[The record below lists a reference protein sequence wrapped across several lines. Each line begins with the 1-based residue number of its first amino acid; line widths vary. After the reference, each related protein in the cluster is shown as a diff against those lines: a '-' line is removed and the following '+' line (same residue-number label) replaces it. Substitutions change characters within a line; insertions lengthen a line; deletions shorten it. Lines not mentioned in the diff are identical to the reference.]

1 MKKGSLLL
9 GVAAITALAGCG
21 KTGIK
26 VNPDKQKYVVG
37 IAQFV
42 PHVALDAATNGFKSK
57 LATLL
62 TAEGR
67 EVEFVQTDAAGDP
80 ANCPTIIS
88 TLVSKDVDL
97 ILANATPCLSA
108 AYTATSYIPILGTS
122 VTDFGVA
129 CKIEIEGGKTKTN
142 VSGTSDLAPLDG
154 QVNAMKELCPDA
166 TKFGILY
173 SASEANSKFQVD
185 EVKKHLEAAGKTVT
199 TYPIS
204 GSDTLTSVCNTAAA
218 REDVIYIPTDNFC
231 ADNTASINQVFEGA
245 GKPVFAGESGI
256 CKGCGFA
263 TLSIDYTRLGEITG
277 EMAFNVLLGKK
288 DIREYEIQYDRN
300 VKKLYV
306 PSRCTALGIDV
317 PEDAGYE
324 VLPLE

>member
-9 GVAAITALAGCG
+9 SVVGLAALAGCSSNN
-21 KTGIK
+21 IK
-26 VNPDKQKYVVG
+26 INPDKEKYVVG

-42 PHVALDAATNGFKSK
+42 PHAALDAATNGFKSK
-57 LATLL
+57 LTALL
-62 TAEGR
+62 TEAGR
-67 EVEFVQTDAAGDP
+67 QVEYVETNAAGEV

-88 TLVSKDVDL
+88 SLVSKDVDL
-97 ILANATPCLSA
+97 IMANATPCLSA
-108 AYTATSYIPILGTS
+108 AYTATSTIPVLATS
-122 VTDFGVA
+122 ITDYGVA
-129 CKIEIEGGKTKTN
+129 CEIEVVDGKTKTN

-154 QVNAMKELCPDA
+154 QVSTMLELLPSA
-166 TKFGILY
+166 NKFGIVY
-173 SASEANSKFQVD
+173 SANEANSKFQVN

-204 GSDTLTSVCNTAAA
+204 GSEVLLSVCNAAA
-218 REDVIYIPTDNFC
+218 ASEDAIYIPTDNFC
-231 ADNTASINQVFEGA
+231 AENCETINPIFEGA
-245 GKPVFAGESGI
+245 HKPVFAGESGI

-277 EMAFNVLLGKK
+277 EMAFNVLLGKE
-288 DIREYEIQYDRN
+288 DIREYAIKYDTD

-306 PSRCTALGIDV
+306 ASRCSALGIEI
-317 PEDAGYE
+317 PANKGYE